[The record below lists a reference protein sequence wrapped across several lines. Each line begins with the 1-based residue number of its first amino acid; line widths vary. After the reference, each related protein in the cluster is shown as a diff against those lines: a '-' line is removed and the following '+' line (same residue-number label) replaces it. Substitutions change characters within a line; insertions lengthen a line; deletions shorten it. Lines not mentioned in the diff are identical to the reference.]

1 MAGGLQ
7 TKHMM
12 PDGFLKF
19 VVNNVADLEVLLM
32 HNRKYAAEIAHNVS
46 ARKRQ
51 AILARAAALNVK
63 VTNKA
68 ARLRSEE
75 SA

>member
-1 MAGGLQ
+1 
-7 TKHMM
+7 MM

-19 VVNNVADLEVLLM
+19 VVNNVADIDVLLM
-32 HNRKYAAEIAHNVS
+32 HNRKYAAEIASSVS
-46 ARKRQ
+46 GRKRK
-51 AILARAAALNVK
+51 AILERAAALNVK

-68 ARLRSEE
+68 ARVRSQE